1 MSQDLAVGGLGVQ
14 RGSSAL
20 LAGLGGVAMSVAR
33 VMGGKAVWGAVALGC
48 QRRAELLLGNSRRIV
63 ESGVGAGKQPKR
75 KNSKNYQKQTE
86 IYIYIYIYQ
95 STTK

>member
-33 VMGGKAVWGAVALGC
+33 VMGGKAV
-48 QRRAELLLGNSRRIV
+48 
-63 ESGVGAGKQPKR
+63 
-75 KNSKNYQKQTE
+75 
-86 IYIYIYIYQ
+86 
-95 STTK
+95 